1 MENKAKRLHDALLKN
16 IEIGKRTSPLKAIRA
31 HCLECLGY
39 VVSEVA
45 DCSAG
50 NDCCLFKFRFGK
62 NLSGKRGSR
71 HDKQPPKTFSLR
83 ENQGQGTI

>member
-1 MENKAKRLHDALLKN
+1 MENKAKRFHDALLKN

-39 VVSEVA
+39 VASEVA

-62 NLSGKRGSR
+62 NLSGKRGPR
-71 HDKQPPKTFSLR
+71 HDKQPLKTFSLER
-83 ENQGQGTI
+83 IDG

>member
-1 MENKAKRLHDALLKN
+1 MENKAKRVHDTLLDN
-16 IEIGKRTSPLKAIRA
+16 ISLGKRTSPLKAIRS

-62 NLSGKRGSR
+62 NLSGKRGSG
-71 HDKQPPKTFSLR
+71 HDKQPLKTFSLER
-83 ENQGQGTI
+83 IDGQETI

>member
-1 MENKAKRLHDALLKN
+1 MENKAKRTYDKLLED
-16 IEIGKRTSPLKAIRA
+16 ISFGKRTSPLKAIRA

-62 NLSGKRGSR
+62 NLSGKRGSS
-71 HDKQPPKTFSLR
+71 HAKQPFKTFSLER
-83 ENQGQGTI
+83 IDGQETI